1 MTHTIFVDTPGI
13 EWVDAYDYDKA
24 WLAEAYELGHRAMGY
39 GQSLLPPPAHRYEV
53 LMGQLNRKGTD
64 RD

>member
-13 EWVDAYDYDKA
+13 EYIEAQHDEH
-24 WLAEAYELGHRAMGY
+24 LARELEIGERAMGY